1 MVSFKLYCLDNSE
14 LAQYESRSKGYR
26 EDIYIY
32 VNGDYYN
39 VCAYDII
46 RLTQDFESEF
56 EHYGF
61 FSIEPNLILVKE
73 VTLNAIKET
82 IRLLLTDTRYF
93 EKIKTVDI
101 SKINLEE
108 LKQLL

>member
-39 VCAYDII
+39 VFVYDIV
-46 RLTQDFESEF
+46 RLKQDFEIEL
-56 EHYGF
+56 HCYGF

-73 VTLNAIKET
+73 VTFNAIEET
-82 IRLLLTDTRYF
+82 IRMLLTETRYF

-108 LKQLL
+108 LKLLL